1 MLAVAPV
8 LAACAPEAAP
18 PARADAPVIVPGA
31 PGQSESPPARPGA
44 AEGPVAADVRFA
56 EEMIPHHR
64 QALEMAGLAA
74 ARTGDP
80 LVTAVADRVVD
91 GQRPEIAVMESW
103 LRSLGRTPPP
113 AHDHST
119 GDHSTGDHGMSGYG
133 MASEEEL
140 TRLRT
145 ARGRAFDTLFLM
157 LMIRHHEGAVGMAA
171 LELRRGRDRAMR
183 AMAQDV
189 MSGQQ
194 IEIARMRG
202 IERRM
207 ARECLTNAA
216 RRRLCQARLGAIRQ
230 TPPES
235 LGAPSLGAP
244 EHVGELLVQ
253 IHEVG
258 LTTG

>member
-1 MLAVAPV
+1 MSSPRPVRTGLVTVVLAVAPA
-8 LAACAPEAAP
+8 LAACSPEAAP

-31 PGQSESPPARPGA
+31 PGQSGSAPARSP
-44 AEGPVAADVRFA
+44 AEAGPVAADVRFA
-56 EEMIPHHR
+56 EAMIPHHR

-80 LVTAVADRVVD
+80 LVTAVADRVAD

-113 AHDHST
+113 AHDH
-119 GDHSTGDHGMSGYG
+119 GTGDHGMSGYG

-145 ARGRAFDTLFLM
+145 ARGRAFDTLFLT

-171 LELRRGRDRAMR
+171 QELRRGRDRAMR

-189 MSGQQ
+189 VSGQQ

-202 IERRM
+202 IQ
-207 ARECLTNAA
+207 
-216 RRRLCQARLGAIRQ
+216 RRLG
-230 TPPES
+230 
-235 LGAPSLGAP
+235 
-244 EHVGELLVQ
+244 
-253 IHEVG
+253 
-258 LTTG
+258 

>member
-18 PARADAPVIVPGA
+18 PARADAPVIAPGA
-31 PGQSESPPARPGA
+31 PGQSESPPVRARA

-91 GQRPEIAVMESW
+91 GQRPDIAVMESW

-113 AHDHST
+113 AH
-119 GDHSTGDHGMSGYG
+119 DHSTGDHGMSGYG

-145 ARGRAFDTLFLM
+145 ARGRAFDTLFLT

-189 MSGQQ
+189 VSGQQ

-207 ARECLTNAA
+207 GQGVSDKCCPSPPVPVPGTA
-216 RRRLCQARLGAIRQ
+216 GVIRQ

-244 EHVGELLVQ
+244 EHVGELFVQ

-258 LTTG
+258 LTAG